1 MADITVG
8 GAGTLKIPECQV
20 ATHCPICGK
29 EIITSDLYRY
39 PIVCDDCKRA
49 VELVKMLYKNK
60 PCWNCKDHQCGV
72 CTKVIAFGG

>member
-1 MADITVG
+1 MADTTVG
-8 GAGTLKIPECQV
+8 GAGTIKIQEYQT

-49 VELVKMLYKNK
+49 VELVKIHYKDK
-60 PCWNCKDHQCGV
+60 PCWDCKDPQCEV
-72 CTKVIAFGG
+72 CIKVITFGG